1 MKGDWRALAAC
12 AALGL
17 LLTALFAYL
26 AAQGEA
32 HGLPDR
38 ARLKELHGTLSH
50 VAKNKYDVEFRLE
63 PWKATFQYPTKARA
77 LSAVAAALR
86 EGDAATVFVD
96 GSTFA
101 DGEAKRATIFAL
113 SVNGKVIR
121 SFAQVE
127 QAWRA
132 DNRVFPWLTAVFGVA
147 SLALAAT
154 AVYERRNRTA

>member
-1 MKGDWRALAAC
+1 VTGDWRALAAC

-17 LLTALFAYL
+17 MLTALFAYL
-26 AAQGEA
+26 AVQGEA

-38 ARLKELHGTLSH
+38 ARLKELQGTLSH

-63 PWKATFQYPTKARA
+63 PWKTTFQYPTKARA
-77 LSAVAAALR
+77 LATVAAELH
-86 EGDAATVFVD
+86 EGHAATVFVD

-101 DGEAKRATIFAL
+101 DGEEERATIFAL
-113 SVNGKVIR
+113 TVNGKVIR

-132 DNRVFPWLTAVFGVA
+132 ENSVFSWLTGVFGVA
-147 SLALAAT
+147 TLALAAT

>member
-1 MKGDWRALAAC
+1 MTGDWRALAAC

-38 ARLKELHGTLSH
+38 GQLKELHGTLSQ

-63 PWKATFQYPTKARA
+63 PWKATFQYLTKERA
-77 LSAVAAALR
+77 LTAVAAALR
-86 EGDAATVFVD
+86 EGETATVLVD
-96 GSTFA
+96 GTFA
-101 DGEAKRATIFAL
+101 DGEEERATIFAL
-113 SVNGKVIR
+113 TVNGKVIR

-147 SLALAAT
+147 SLALATT
-154 AVYERRNRTA
+154 ALHEYRRT

>member
-1 MKGDWRALAAC
+1 VTGDWRALAAC
-12 AALGL
+12 TALGL
-17 LLTALFAYL
+17 LLTALFACL

-38 ARLKELHGTLSH
+38 ARLKELQGTLSH
-50 VAKNKYDVEFRLE
+50 VAKNKYDVTFRLE
-63 PWKATFQYPTKARA
+63 PWKPTLQYLTKERA
-77 LSAVAAALR
+77 LATVAAELH

-96 GSTFA
+96 GSTFV

-113 SVNGKVIR
+113 TVNGKVVR

-132 DNRVFPWLTAVFGVA
+132 DNAVFSWLAAVFGMA
-147 SLALAAT
+147 TLALAAT
-154 AVYERRNRTA
+154 AFYERRNRS

>member
-1 MKGDWRALAAC
+1 VTGDWRALAAC

-38 ARLKELHGTLSH
+38 ARLKELQGRLSH
-50 VAKNKYDVEFRLE
+50 VAKNKYDITFRLE
-63 PWKATFQYPTKARA
+63 PWKASFQYVTKARA
-77 LSAVAAALR
+77 LASVAAALR
-86 EGDAATVFVD
+86 DGDTAAVLVD
-96 GSTFA
+96 GSFI
-101 DGEAKRATIFAL
+101 DGDAKRATIFGL
-113 SVNGKVIR
+113 TVNGKVVR
-121 SFAQVE
+121 SFAEVE

-132 DNRVFPWLTAVFGVA
+132 DNRVFEWLIAVFGVA
-147 SLALAAT
+147 TLALAAT